1 MSSWTQIHPP
11 PPQNANSHNYDYNGA
26 STVISALVHWIVLGF
41 SYNLKVYIELQNRI
55 TESTLV
61 CARPGELF
69 AKVPLE
75 GQLSDDTDAGK
86 LILSSVF
93 KVLIASHSTDSKTV
107 YEAMIVQKENFNFD
121 GKGKDYIYLC
131 LSPR

>member
-1 MSSWTQIHPP
+1 MWWPLQIRW
-11 PPQNANSHNYDYNGA
+11 NGGGA
-26 STVISALVHWIVLGF
+26 KIKKGNLWEVVKSISLGF

-55 TESTLV
+55 NESTLV

-75 GQLSDDTDAGK
+75 GQLSEDTDAGK
-86 LILSSVF
+86 LILTSVF
-93 KVLIASHSTDSKTV
+93 QVLVAPHNTDGRMV
-107 YEAMIVQKENFNFD
+107 YEAVIVQKENFNFD

-131 LSPR
+131 LSPRYFSPLYDT

>member
-1 MSSWTQIHPP
+1 MHKPDYSVGSFQ
-11 PPQNANSHNYDYNGA
+11 SHD
-26 STVISALVHWIVLGF
+26 VLIMFPF

-55 TESTLV
+55 NESTLV

-75 GQLSDDTDAGK
+75 GHLSDDTDAGK

-93 KVLIASHSTDSKTV
+93 NVLIAPHSTDGKTV
-107 YEAMIVQKENFNFD
+107 YEAVIVQKENFNFD

-131 LSPR
+131 LSPK

>member
-1 MSSWTQIHPP
+1 MYRLQTRLLTLLSNNLQGDSLI
-11 PPQNANSHNYDYNGA
+11 SRMIDDYPINL
-26 STVISALVHWIVLGF
+26 ISIF
-41 SYNLKVYIELQNRI
+41 SYNLKVYIELQNLI
-55 TESTLV
+55 NESTLV

-93 KVLIASHSTDSKTV
+93 NVLIAPHSTDGKIV
-107 YEAMIVQKENFNFD
+107 YEAVIVQKENFNFD

-131 LSPR
+131 LSPK

>member
-1 MSSWTQIHPP
+1 MMINNVVTH
-11 PPQNANSHNYDYNGA
+11 
-26 STVISALVHWIVLGF
+26 VLLFLTF

-55 TESTLV
+55 NESTLV

-75 GQLSDDTDAGK
+75 GQLSEDTDAGK

-93 KVLIASHSTDSKTV
+93 NVLIAPHSTDGKTV
-107 YEAMIVQKENFNFD
+107 YEAVIVQKENFNFD
-121 GKGKDYIYLC
+121 VKGKDYIYLC
-131 LSPR
+131 LSPK